1 MNLHEKIYNMYGS
14 RNQASIQN
22 GFSPQTIAQSLGSME
37 RGAFRFD
44 ETAMKMWKKILK
56 LSTKG
61 TRKLI
66 QEYMDE
72 HKVKT
77 DVSKEL
83 GINLPN

>member
-1 MNLHEKIYNMYGS
+1 MNLHEKIYNMYGNIS
-14 RNQASIQN
+14 QAARQN
-22 GFSPQTIAQSLGSME
+22 CFVRPTLDQSLDSMR